1 MLKVDGMDAGY
12 SMVVFRE
19 RWLSNVVV
27 MGVGRTG

>member
-1 MLKVDGMDAGY
+1 MLKVGGMDAEY

-27 MGVGRTG
+27 MSVGRTG